1 MSAGKTVA
9 RIQRKSAPL
18 KKINMK
24 QICLLSFCLLASLTV
39 ISNVAIAG
47 NNINDNMAPLSASN
61 VSDVS
66 SSQDKR
72 FTIVSLAPHLTEWVY
87 SLGLEANLV
96 AVSEY
101 SDFPEAAK
109 KLPRIANYQGADIAA
124 IVALEPNLVL
134 AWEGGNKPQDVQK
147 LADMGL
153 NVFNSKISEIT
164 DIPSEIVRL
173 GSITGKHKLAIELAA
188 TFEQQL
194 STLYTKYRRDHLQK
208 VFYYSWTAPLMSV
221 GTNAWAN
228 KLLKVCGAQTLFD
241 DSPVD
246 YPQVSIK
253 DVLTRQPDAL
263 VAASKRP
270 HDELE
275 AYWTP
280 HRQFLTARLV
290 VVNPDVTSRFSLRL
304 TGELALLCD
313 GINK

>member
-1 MSAGKTVA
+1 MITDKTVA
-9 RIQRKSAPL
+9 QIQRISAPL

-24 QICLLSFCLLASLTV
+24 QICLLSYYLLACLTV
-39 ISNVAIAG
+39 TNNVAIAG
-47 NNINDNMAPLSASN
+47 NINDNMTPLTAPN
-61 VSDVS
+61 VSEVS
-66 SSQDKR
+66 SSQNTP

-87 SLGLEANLV
+87 SLGLEANLI

-101 SDFPEAAK
+101 SDFPVAAK

-124 IVALEPNLVL
+124 IVALKPNLVL
-134 AWEGGNKPQDVQK
+134 AWDGGNKPQDVQK

-164 DIPSEIVRL
+164 DIPKEIVRL
-173 GSITGKHKLAIELAA
+173 GSVTGTHKRAIELAA
-188 TFEQQL
+188 TFKQQL
-194 STLYTKYRRDHLQK
+194 STLTTKYQRDHLK
-208 VFYYSWTAPLMSV
+208 NVFYYSWTVPLMSV
-221 GTNAWAN
+221 GANAWAN

-253 DVLTRQPDAL
+253 DVLTRQPDAI

-270 HDELE
+270 QNELE

-304 TGELALLCD
+304 TDELAVLCE